1 MEPTDIKSMTLPE
14 LQNAI
19 LELGLPKFRAAQIY
33 SWIHER
39 QAESFDEMTNLSKD
53 LRASLGATFTLYNC
67 KILQKFESRLDGTI
81 KYLFQLNDGETVE
94 SVLMKYK
101 YGYSICVSSQVG
113 CAMKCRFCASTIDG
127 CVRNLR
133 PSEILSQVYA
143 AMRDTGVRISHL
155 VMMGMGEPLQN
166 YENTLRFL
174 ELITSD
180 KGINMSARHI
190 SISTCGIVPRIYDLV
205 KTNPQFTL
213 SVSLHAPN
221 DEIRSQIMPVN
232 QKWSVDELLKACRYY
247 VNTTSRRISFEYAM
261 MSGINDSDDCAREL
275 ARKLKGM
282 LCHINL
288 IPANEVRENDYVRS
302 SNQRLQAF
310 ARILEENGITTTVRR
325 TLGSDIDASCGQLR
339 RKQKK
344 EAESREDH
352 C

>member
-53 LRASLGATFTLYNC
+53 LRASLGETFTLYNC

>member
-1 MEPTDIKSMTLPE
+1 MERTDIKSMTLPE
-14 LQNAI
+14 LQDAI
-19 LELGLPKFRAAQIY
+19 LEMGLPKFRAGQIY
-33 SWIHER
+33 SWLHEK

-53 LRASLGATFTLYNC
+53 LRQQLSEQFVLYNC
-67 KILQKFESRLDGTI
+67 KILRKLESQLDGTI
-81 KYLFQLNDGETVE
+81 KYLFELNDGETVE

-101 YGYSICVSSQVG
+101 YGYSICVSCQIG

-127 CVRNLR
+127 CVRDLR

-166 YENTLRFL
+166 YDNAMRFL
-174 ELITSD
+174 ELLTSE
-180 KGINMSARHI
+180 KGINMSARHV
-190 SISTCGIVPRIYDLV
+190 SISTCGIVPRIYELV
-205 KTNPQFTL
+205 ETNPQFTL

-232 QKWSVDELLKACRYY
+232 KKWNTDELLKACRYY
-247 VNTTSRRISFEYAM
+247 VNQTSRRISFEYAM
-261 MSGINDSDDCAREL
+261 MSGINDTDACAEEL

-282 LCHINL
+282 LCHVNL

-302 SNQRLQAF
+302 SAERLQNF
-310 ARILEENGITTTVRR
+310 QRILEKNGINATVRR

-339 RKQKK
+339 RKQKQEEGAK
-344 EAESREDH
+344 
-352 C
+352 

>member
-325 TLGSDIDASCGQLR
+325 TLGLDIDASCGQLR